1 MVGVVGDAVAE
12 EEGLE
17 LESLSVASDDED
29 DEREREKSFDKRAAA
44 ERRRE
49 VMKLAIF

>member
-1 MVGVVGDAVAE
+1 MAE

-17 LESLSVASDDED
+17 LESSSVASDDED
-29 DEREREKSFDKRAAA
+29 DEREREREREKSFDKRTVA

-49 VMKLAIF
+49 VMKLAIS

>member
-1 MVGVVGDAVAE
+1 MGDAAAE
-12 EEGLE
+12 EEALE

-29 DEREREKSFDKRAAA
+29 DEREREKSFDKRTTA
-44 ERRRE
+44 ERRRV